1 MKVKLDEGAFL
12 PTRAHPEDAGLDL
25 RTPKGGCVRAGQ
37 STTFHTGVH
46 VALPEGT
53 VGLLLPKSGLMLRDL
68 LTFGVGDEGYTGEV
82 LVHMFNL
89 SYTDY
94 NVHDGDMVSQ
104 LVVVPVLSEDAE
116 AVDELPETGSR
127 GNAGFGSSGR

>member
-1 MKVKLDEGAFL
+1 MKVVLEEGAFL
-12 PTRAHPEDAGLDL
+12 PKRAHPEDAGLDL

-37 STTFHTGVH
+37 SATFHTGVH

-68 LTFGVGDEGYTGEV
+68 LTFGVVDECYTGEM

-89 SYTDY
+89 GSTDY
-94 NVHDGDMVSQ
+94 NVKDGDKVSQ
-104 LVVVPVLSEDAE
+104 LVVVPVIREEAEKVDA
-116 AVDELPETGSR
+116 LPETGSR